1 MTGPTLRF
9 TAAELYGVLS
19 EIDPLGV
26 LAEELVA
33 RSTHETSGGLDLGSR
48 LTVGPDENFALFE
61 DPSQS
66 MRSVLPTAALRA
78 GRTAALAALAAR
90 ELVVPGVVTAAV
102 LGSGSAAQLL
112 LAVIARHVP
121 GVSYVAAS
129 PDETHPVDGNG
140 SPLAPQLLQQLD
152 LAGID
157 LTVTRAV
164 DEAVRGANLVIAAT
178 GVPGSL
184 AAAQLSRGSLL
195 INAAGVDLPDAIVD
209 DVDDIYVDDVAL
221 LEANRHRVFVR
232 THLDGAG
239 DPARWGEDSGWRQ
252 RQRIK
257 ADLRQLLAGEKSG
270 RTNVDD
276 VLLVE
281 LLGVRELDVRFA
293 STLHRA
299 AVDRGFGAPMS

>member
-33 RSTHETSGGLDLGSR
+33 RSTHETSGGVDLASR
-48 LTVGPDENFALFE
+48 LTAWQDADFALLE
-61 DPSQS
+61 DPLQGT
-66 MRSVLPTAALRA
+66 RSVLPTAVLRA

-90 ELVVPGVVTAAV
+90 ELVVSGVVTAAV
-102 LGSGSAAQLL
+102 LGSGAAAQLL

-129 PDETHPVDGNG
+129 PDHHLDGNG
-140 SPLAPQLLQQLD
+140 TPLAPQLLHQLD

-157 LTVTRAV
+157 LTVTGAV
-164 DEAVRGANLVIAAT
+164 NEAVRGANLVIAAT

-184 AAAQLSRGSLL
+184 GAAQLSSGSLL
-195 INAAGVDLPDAIVD
+195 INAAGVDLPDALVD

-232 THLDGAG
+232 THLDSAG
-239 DPARWGEDSGWRQ
+239 DPERWGEESGWRE

-257 ADLRQLLAGEKSG
+257 ADLRQLLAGEKRG

-281 LLGVRELDVRFA
+281 LLGVGELDARFA

-299 AVDRGFGAPMS
+299 AVERGLGTPVRES